1 MDIWLLEDD
10 FRIAAIHADYIR
22 AIQPEAQVQQFLSGA
37 TLIDALTQ
45 TTALPTVLL
54 MDLYIPD
61 VKGYELVAYVRAHYP
76 EIHII
81 MVTAAAE
88 REHVEALFA
97 SGVFDYLVKPFD
109 EARLQKA
116 FQQLHVTR
124 LAFQKKTHFTQRDL
138 DLLFYRHSNNSPLTE
153 KALPKGIDTFTL
165 EQVIHLFKKQKY
177 TTLTATQLSEVIGTS
192 RSTARRYLEYLVE
205 MNVLETKLLYGTVGR
220 PERNYVLRETY
231 EQN

>member
-10 FRIAAIHADYIR
+10 FRIAAIHADYIK
-22 AIQPEAQVQQFLSGA
+22 AIQPDAQVQQFLTGA
-37 TLIDALTQ
+37 SLKEALLHNTPP
-45 TTALPTVLL
+45 AALL

-61 VKGYELVAYVRAHYP
+61 VTGYELVAYVRSHFP
-76 EIHII
+76 EVRII

-88 REHVEALFA
+88 RAHVEALYA
-97 SGVFDYLVKPFD
+97 YGVFDYIVKPFD
-109 EARLQKA
+109 EARLQKS
-116 FQQLHVTR
+116 FQQFHHMQSAL
-124 LAFQKKTHFTQRDL
+124 QKKTHLSQQDL
-138 DLLFYRHSNNSPLTE
+138 DTLFYRKNHSTATE

-165 EQVIHLFKKQKY
+165 EQVIHLFKEQKF

-205 MNVLETKLLYGTVGR
+205 MNILETKLLYGTVGR

>member
-10 FRIAAIHADYIR
+10 FRIAAIHAEYIK
-22 AIQPEAQVQQFLSGA
+22 AIQPEAQVQQFLTGA
-37 TLIDALTQ
+37 SLKEALLHNGTP
-45 TTALPTVLL
+45 PTVLL

-61 VKGYELVAYVRAHYP
+61 VTGYELVAYVRTHFP
-76 EIHII
+76 EICII

-88 REHVEALFA
+88 YVHVEALYA
-97 SGVFDYLVKPFD
+97 YGVFDYIVKPFD

-116 FQQLHVTR
+116 FQQFHLTQS
-124 LAFQKKTHFTQRDL
+124 AFQKKTHFTQNDL
-138 DLLFYRHSNNSPLTE
+138 DVLFYRQNNSPTTE
-153 KALPKGIDTFTL
+153 KELPKGIDTFTL
-165 EQVIHLFKKQKY
+165 EQVIHLFKEQKY

-205 MNVLETKLLYGTVGR
+205 MKILETKLLYGTVGR

>member
-1 MDIWLLEDD
+1 MDIWLVEDD
-10 FRIAAIHADYIR
+10 FRIAAIHADYIKV
-22 AIQPEAQVQQFLSGA
+22 IEPEAKVQKFLTGA
-37 TLIDALTQ
+37 ALKEALEH
-45 TTALPTVLL
+45 TAIPPTVLL

-61 VKGYELVAYVRAHYP
+61 VTGYELVTYIRTHFP
-76 EIHII
+76 GICII

-88 REHVEALFA
+88 RMHVEALY
-97 SGVFDYLVKPFD
+97 SCGVFDYIVKPFD

-116 FQQLHVTR
+116 FQQLHLIQSV
-124 LAFQKKTHFTQRDL
+124 FQRKVNFNQQDL
-138 DLLFYRHSNNSPLTE
+138 DTLFYRKNNSTTTE

-165 EQVIHLFKKQKY
+165 EQVIHLFNEQKY

-205 MNVLETKLLYGTVGR
+205 MNLLETKLLYGTVGR
-220 PERNYVLRETY
+220 PERNYVLRATY

>member
-10 FRIAAIHADYIR
+10 FRIAAIHADYIK
-22 AIQPEAQVQQFLSGA
+22 AIQPDAQVQQFLTGA
-37 TLIDALTQ
+37 SLKEALLHNTPP
-45 TTALPTVLL
+45 AILL

-61 VKGYELVAYVRAHYP
+61 VTGYELVAYVRSQFP
-76 EIHII
+76 EVRII

-88 REHVEALFA
+88 RAHVEALYA
-97 SGVFDYLVKPFD
+97 YGVFDYIVKPFE
-109 EARLQKA
+109 EARLQKS
-116 FQQLHVTR
+116 FQQFHLMQS
-124 LAFQKKTHFTQRDL
+124 AFQKKAHFSQQDL
-138 DLLFYRHSNNSPLTE
+138 NALFHRQNHSTATE

-165 EQVIHLFKKQKY
+165 EKVIHLFNEHEY

-205 MNVLETKLLYGTVGR
+205 MNILETKLLYGTVGR

>member
-10 FRIAAIHADYIR
+10 FRIAAIHADYIKT
-22 AIQPEAQVQQFLSGA
+22 IQQDVQVQQFLTGA
-37 TLIDALTQ
+37 SLKEALLHKTPP
-45 TTALPTVLL
+45 AVLL

-61 VKGYELVAYVRAHYP
+61 VTGYELVAYVRTHFP
-76 EIHII
+76 EIRII
-81 MVTAAAE
+81 MVTAATE
-88 REHVEALFA
+88 RAHVEALYA
-97 SGVFDYLVKPFD
+97 YGVFDYIVKPFD
-109 EARLQKA
+109 EERLQKA
-116 FQQLHVTR
+116 FQQLHLTQSA
-124 LAFQKKTHFTQRDL
+124 LQKKTHFTQQDL
-138 DLLFYRHSNNSPLTE
+138 DTLFYRKNHSTTTE

-165 EQVIHLFKKQKY
+165 EQVIHLFKEQKY

-205 MNVLETKLLYGTVGR
+205 MNILETKLLYGTVGR

>member
-10 FRIAAIHADYIR
+10 FRIAAIHADYIK
-22 AIQPEAQVQQFLSGA
+22 AIQPDAHVQQFLTGA
-37 TLIDALTQ
+37 SLKEALQHET
-45 TTALPTVLL
+45 PPVILL

-61 VKGYELVAYVRAHYP
+61 VTGYELVAYVRTHFP
-76 EIHII
+76 NIRII

-88 REHVEALFA
+88 RSHVEALYA
-97 SGVFDYLVKPFD
+97 YGVFDYIVKPFE
-109 EARLQKA
+109 EARLQKSFERYHLMQSA
-116 FQQLHVTR
+116 FQN
-124 LAFQKKTHFTQRDL
+124 KTHFKQQEVDM
-138 DLLFYRHSNNSPLTE
+138 LFYRQNHQATNE

-165 EQVIHLFKKQKY
+165 DQVIHIFKDQKY

-205 MNVLETKLLYGTVGR
+205 MNILETKLLYGTVGR
-220 PERNYVLRETY
+220 PERNYVLRGTY

>member
-1 MDIWLLEDD
+1 MDIWLIEDD
-10 FRIAAIHADYIR
+10 FRIAAIHADYIKT
-22 AIQPEAQVQQFLSGA
+22 IQPEAQVQQFLSGA
-37 TLIDALTQ
+37 SLREALVH
-45 TTALPTVLL
+45 TAAPPTVLL

-61 VKGYELVAYVRAHYP
+61 VTGYELVAYVRSHFP
-76 EIHII
+76 SIHII
-81 MVTAAAE
+81 MMTAATE
-88 REHVEALFA
+88 RAHVEALF
-97 SGVFDYLVKPFD
+97 SYGIFDYIVKPFD

-116 FQQLHVTR
+116 FQQLHLIR
-124 LAFQKKTHFTQRDL
+124 SAFQKKTHFTQHDV
-138 DLLFYRHSNNSPLTE
+138 DSLFYRKSNSTAE

-165 EQVIHLFKKQKY
+165 EQVIQLFNEQMY

-220 PERNYVLRETY
+220 PERSYVLRETY

>member
-10 FRIAAIHADYIR
+10 FRIAAIHAEYIK
-22 AIQPEAQVQQFLSGA
+22 AIQPDAQVQQFLTGA
-37 TLIDALTQ
+37 SLKEALLHKTPP
-45 TTALPTVLL
+45 AVLL
-54 MDLYIPD
+54 TDLYIPD
-61 VKGYELVAYVRAHYP
+61 VTGYELVTYVRTHFP
-76 EIHII
+76 NIRII

-88 REHVEALFA
+88 RAHVEALNA
-97 SGVFDYLVKPFD
+97 YGVFDYIVKPFD
-109 EARLQKA
+109 EARLQKSL
-116 FQQLHVTR
+116 QQFHLMQS
-124 LAFQKKTHFTQRDL
+124 AFQKKTHFSQQDL
-138 DLLFYRHSNNSPLTE
+138 DTLFYRQNNSTSTD

-165 EQVIHLFKKQKY
+165 EQVIHLFKEQEY

-205 MNVLETKLLYGTVGR
+205 MNILETKLLYGTVGR

>member
-10 FRIAAIHADYIR
+10 FRIAAIHADYIK
-22 AIQPEAQVQQFLSGA
+22 AIQPEAQVKQFLSGA
-37 TLIDALTQ
+37 SLIESLTH
-45 TTALPTVLL
+45 TTPPTVLL

-61 VKGYELVAYVRAHYP
+61 VKGYDLVAYVRAHYP
-76 EIHII
+76 EIYIM

-88 REHVEALFA
+88 REHVEALFTY
-97 SGVFDYLVKPFD
+97 GVFDYIVKPFD

-116 FQQLHVTR
+116 FQQLHITR
-124 LAFQKKTHFTQRDL
+124 SAFQKKTNFTQHDL
-138 DLLFYRHSNNSPLTE
+138 DLLFYRSSNSSTTTE
-153 KALPKGIDTFTL
+153 KVLPKGIDTFTL
-165 EQVIHLFKKQKY
+165 EQVIHLFKEQKY

>member
-1 MDIWLLEDD
+1 MDIWLIEDD
-10 FRIAAIHADYIR
+10 FRIASIHADYIK

-37 TLIDALTQ
+37 SLIEALTQ
-45 TTALPTVLL
+45 TAAPPAVLL

-61 VKGYELVAYVRAHYP
+61 VTGYDLVAYVRAHFPSIY
-76 EIHII
+76 II

-88 REHVEALFA
+88 REHVAALFA
-97 SGVFDYLVKPFD
+97 YGIFDYIVKPFD

-116 FQQLHVTR
+116 FQQLQLTR
-124 LAFQKKTHFTQRDL
+124 ASFQKKAHFAQHDL
-138 DLLFYRHSNNSPLTE
+138 DALFYRQDNKASE
-153 KALPKGIDTFTL
+153 RALPKGIDTYTL
-165 EQVIHLFKKQKY
+165 EQVIHLFNEQMY
-177 TTLTATQLSEVIGTS
+177 TKLTATQLSEVIGSS

-220 PERNYVLRETY
+220 PERNYVLCETY

>member
-1 MDIWLLEDD
+1 MDVWLLEDD
-10 FRIAAIHADYIR
+10 FRIAAIHADYIK
-22 AIQPEAQVQQFLSGA
+22 AIQPEVQVQQFLTGA
-37 TLIDALTQ
+37 SLKEALLH
-45 TTALPTVLL
+45 TTTPPSVLL

-61 VKGYELVAYVRAHYP
+61 VTGYELIAYIRTHFP
-76 EIHII
+76 EICII

-88 REHVEALFA
+88 RAHVKALYAF
-97 SGVFDYLVKPFD
+97 GVFDYIVKPFD

-116 FQQLHVTR
+116 FQQLHLTQS
-124 LAFQKKTHFTQRDL
+124 AFQKKTHFTQHDL
-138 DLLFYRHSNNSPLTE
+138 DALFYRQNNATSTE

-165 EQVIHLFKKQKY
+165 EQVIHLFNEQKY

-205 MNVLETKLLYGTVGR
+205 MNILETKLLYGTVGR

>member
-10 FRIAAIHADYIR
+10 FRIAAIHADYIK
-22 AIQPEAQVQQFLSGA
+22 AIQPEAQVKQFLSGES
-37 TLIDALTQ
+37 LIESLTH
-45 TTALPTVLL
+45 TTPPTVLL

-61 VKGYELVAYVRAHYP
+61 VKGYDLVAYVRAHYP
-76 EIHII
+76 EIYIM

-97 SGVFDYLVKPFD
+97 YGVFDYIVKPFD

-124 LAFQKKTHFTQRDL
+124 SAFQKKTHFTQHDL
-138 DLLFYRHSNNSPLTE
+138 DLLFYRHSNSSSANE

-165 EQVIHLFKKQKY
+165 EQVIHLFKEEKY

-192 RSTARRYLEYLVE
+192 RFTARRYLEYLVE